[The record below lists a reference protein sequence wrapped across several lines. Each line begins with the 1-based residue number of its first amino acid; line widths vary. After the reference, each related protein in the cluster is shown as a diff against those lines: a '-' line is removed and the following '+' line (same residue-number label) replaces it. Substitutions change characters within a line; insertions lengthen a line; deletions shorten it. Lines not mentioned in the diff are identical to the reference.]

1 MKGKDCFTE
10 TEVSSIRNLLK
21 RKVGAD
27 SNCQKIIRGRLRT
40 NYNFYISDFTD
51 RKLGFTVNDFDELM
65 ASGRISVVSR
75 NT

>member
-10 TEVSSIRNLLK
+10 TEESSIRNLLK

-27 SNCQKIIRGRLRT
+27 RNCQKIIRDRLRT
-40 NYNFYISDFTD
+40 NYNFYISDFTH
-51 RKLGFTVNDFDELM
+51 RKSGFTVNDFDELM
-65 ASGRISVVSR
+65 ASGRISVVSH